1 MENFEERK
9 QEYLKL
15 VESDEELALSL
26 ACNLLENKDN
36 ITKRLMMVVLSPQD
50 ERELRIAKAHYSVF
64 KDLKDLVTTDEELI
78 NVPMEENTYY
88 EYIINIFNNVDNP
101 EELANI
107 MNNVTPKVHSKML
120 FDYAIGCMVNVE
132 DNEGYIASRTGLDVE
147 DPMALVNWQK
157 KYDKSIKVAEINT
170 DRLNDID
177 KSTDKELDFFDGIA
191 KEFHT
196 LCESARV
203 HKVYKI

>member
-26 ACNLLENKDN
+26 ACNLIENKDE
-36 ITKRLMMVVLSPQD
+36 ITKRLMMVILSPQD

-64 KDLKDLVTTDEELI
+64 KDLKDLVTTDEELVK
-78 NVPMEENTYY
+78 VPMEENTYY
-88 EYIINIFNNVDNP
+88 NYIINIFNNVDNP
-101 EELANI
+101 EALANI
-107 MNNVTPKVHSKML
+107 MNSITPEVHSKML
-120 FDYAIGCMVNVE
+120 FDYAIGCMVNDE
-132 DNEGYIASRTGLDVE
+132 DNEGYIASKTGLDVE
-147 DPMALVNWQK
+147 NPMALVNWQK
-157 KYDKSIKVAEINT
+157 RYDKSIKVAEINT

-177 KSTDKELDFFDGIA
+177 KSTDKELEFFDELA

-196 LCESARV
+196 LCVSAR
-203 HKVYKI
+203 KNKTYKK